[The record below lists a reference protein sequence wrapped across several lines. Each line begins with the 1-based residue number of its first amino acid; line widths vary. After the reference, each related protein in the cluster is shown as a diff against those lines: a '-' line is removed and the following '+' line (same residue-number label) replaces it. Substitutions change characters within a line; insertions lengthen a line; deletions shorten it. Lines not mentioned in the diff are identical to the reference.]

1 LRQLVD
7 RLIMAGFLVRG
18 IDGGGNA
25 PPPSDVQPG
34 RLISTSKKIG
44 HLIFRTVR
52 AVAFFLKSCA
62 PLGVPNA
69 LPGATTASARNTRNP
84 AMAHDFLTKVNAPLA
99 RVSALPKKAFWRS
112 VKKVVEQIVSLATT
126 LSVSAAAWPMF
137 GGSPQK
143 LAQTPYILM
152 ACQRATG
159 GALPAREKVSDESLW
174 TS

>member
-18 IDGGGNA
+18 IDGSGNA

-84 AMAHDFLTKVNAPLA
+84 AMAHYFLTKVSAPLPSSQC
-99 RVSALPKKAFWRS
+99 RPKKAFWRS

-126 LSVSAAAWPMF
+126 LSVAAAWPKC
-137 GGSPQK
+137 SPQK